1 MEWSPLANLLS
12 EEVAAKLHFGATPVK
27 SAAQETE
34 AKGRSAAGAASPP
47 AVPVSVPAF
56 WPPSAPQPTTSET
69 STTSAVT
76 AGASSPG
83 QSSAVP
89 PRQES
94 STPASVESLRFAAG
108 TAGAA
113 GPFVFGAATA
123 GDDKAVRVRRGSAS
137 RIKPGKPSASPVH
150 AQGSRSPGAAALSE
164 AAGAS
169 ALATRSISVATDTSA
184 FSAATETSAFSAATD
199 TGAPAA
205 AWPAH
210 PTRAPSKTAKTAE
223 KLRREGNAAFGQRRW
238 SEAQAIYSQAV
249 DLILSEPGDP
259 SLQPVV
265 ASLLANRAAT
275 WLSLGQ
281 PHNAVKDCHLGLK
294 VRRWPVVMG
303 EHGGFKRRM
312 RARLQLNGRV

>member
-27 SAAQETE
+27 SAAQEAE
-34 AKGRSAAGAASPP
+34 AKGRSVAGAASPP

-113 GPFVFGAATA
+113 GPFVFGAASA
-123 GDDKAVRVRRGSAS
+123 GDDKAVRARRGSAS
-137 RIKPGKPSASPVH
+137 RNKPGKPSASPVH

-169 ALATRSISVATDTSA
+169 GLGTGGI
-184 FSAATETSAFSAATD
+184 SAAPETSAFSVATD
-199 TGAPAA
+199 TGAPTT

-210 PTRAPSKTAKTAE
+210 ATRAPSKTAKTAE

-249 DLILSEPGDP
+249 DLILSDPGDP

-294 VRRWPVVMG
+294 VRRRWWCCWGNVT
-303 EHGGFKRRM
+303 F
-312 RARLQLNGRV
+312 L